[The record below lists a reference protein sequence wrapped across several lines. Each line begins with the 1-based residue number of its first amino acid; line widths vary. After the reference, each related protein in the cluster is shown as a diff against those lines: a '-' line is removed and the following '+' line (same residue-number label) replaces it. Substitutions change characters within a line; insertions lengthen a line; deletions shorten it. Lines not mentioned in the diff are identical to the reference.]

1 MSWTD
6 PQGYPEITMNPRIV
20 RGEAHWRRTKP
31 TSTDTDTESSSA
43 SPQVRELS
51 PVRKRAAEALKNQQ
65 QVSQRTPDQPRD

>member
-20 RGEAHWRRTKP
+20 RGEAHWRRTEP
-31 TSTDTDTESSSA
+31 TSTDTESSSA
-43 SPQVRELS
+43 SPPQVRELS

-65 QVSQRTPDQPRD
+65 QVGQRGPDQPRD